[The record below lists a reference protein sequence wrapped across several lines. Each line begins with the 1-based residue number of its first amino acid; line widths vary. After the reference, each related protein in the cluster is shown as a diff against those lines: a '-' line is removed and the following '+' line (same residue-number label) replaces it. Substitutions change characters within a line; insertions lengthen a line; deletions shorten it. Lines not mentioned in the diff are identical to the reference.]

1 MSILAILPCSWPLQ
15 LFSLLPLLPIP
26 SVHPLVHLF
35 QIRTLNSLHQPSEN
49 ELGLCD
55 RLLGP
60 ENFPGSLWI
69 MSLRANVLYHLHGK
83 RSFHLVL
90 SLFSYNNFSDF
101 SAAEEQFEKILK
113 IDPCRIDDI
122 DVYSNILYV
131 TENRLTLSRLAHDF
145 LALDKDRPEVC
156 CLVGRF

>member
-1 MSILAILPCSWPLQ
+1 MVSCSFRFLLLSSYQKLP
-15 LFSLLPLLPIP
+15 
-26 SVHPLVHLF
+26 
-35 QIRTLNSLHQPSEN
+35 
-49 ELGLCD
+49 
-55 RLLGP
+55 
-60 ENFPGSLWI
+60 
-69 MSLRANVLYHLHGK
+69 
-83 RSFHLVL
+83 
-90 SLFSYNNFSDF
+90 DF

-156 CLVGRF
+156 CLVGTFWLSTSYS

>member
-1 MSILAILPCSWPLQ
+1 
-15 LFSLLPLLPIP
+15 
-26 SVHPLVHLF
+26 
-35 QIRTLNSLHQPSEN
+35 
-49 ELGLCD
+49 
-55 RLLGP
+55 
-60 ENFPGSLWI
+60 

-83 RSFHLVL
+83 QSVRFFFDATNQSPFL
-90 SLFSYNNFSDF
+90 DF
-101 SAAEEQFEKILK
+101 PAAEQQFDKILK

-156 CLVGRF
+156 CLVGTISFSHLTRIDPNGGMCRQPLLVESRT

>member
-1 MSILAILPCSWPLQ
+1 MVSRYFRFL
-15 LFSLLPLLPIP
+15 
-26 SVHPLVHLF
+26 
-35 QIRTLNSLHQPSEN
+35 
-49 ELGLCD
+49 
-55 RLLGP
+55 
-60 ENFPGSLWI
+60 
-69 MSLRANVLYHLHGK
+69 
-83 RSFHLVL
+83 
-90 SLFSYNNFSDF
+90 LFSYNKLSDF

>member
-1 MSILAILPCSWPLQ
+1 
-15 LFSLLPLLPIP
+15 
-26 SVHPLVHLF
+26 
-35 QIRTLNSLHQPSEN
+35 
-49 ELGLCD
+49 
-55 RLLGP
+55 
-60 ENFPGSLWI
+60 

-83 RSFHLVL
+83 QYSCFSFNVTNQ
-90 SLFSYNNFSDF
+90 SLFLDF
-101 SAAEEQFEKILK
+101 PAAQQQFEKILT

-156 CLVGRF
+156 CLVGTKISPLLARMDTRETRGHV